1 MEDLSFLLPMAL
13 ASANAFLQ
21 DLLSGKT
28 SLPDDGLEGLSPEE
42 KFNFIQGLGYD
53 FSPEEM
59 SQAVAAR
66 ASKAE
71 PLSDDD
77 VAKLAGGVTA
87 LEGGLLG
94 GGIAAGTAI
103 TVGGSIALAV
113 ACF

>member
-1 MEDLSFLLPMAL
+1 MAL
-13 ASANAFLQ
+13 ASANAFLE

-28 SLPDDGLEGLSPEE
+28 ALPDGLIEGLSPEE
-42 KFNFIQGLGYD
+42 KYNFIQGLGYD

-59 SQAVAAR
+59 AQAVAAR

-77 VAKLAGGVTA
+77 VVSLAGGSDAGAVI
-87 LEGGLLG
+87 GGAIG
-94 GGIAAGTAI
+94 GS
-103 TVGGSIALAV
+103 VGGAVAIGTGIALAV

>member
-1 MEDLSFLLPMAL
+1 MAL

-28 SLPDDGLEGLSPEE
+28 SLPDTAVNGLSPEE
-42 KFNFIQGLGYD
+42 KYNYIQSLGYD

-59 SQAVAAR
+59 AQAVAAR

-77 VAKLAGGVTA
+77 VANLAGGVTA

-94 GGIAAGTAI
+94 GGIAAGAAI
-103 TVGGSIALAV
+103 TVGGSIAIAV

>member
-1 MEDLSFLLPMAL
+1 MAL
-13 ASANAFLQ
+13 ASANAFLE

-77 VAKLAGGVTA
+77 VANLAGGITA
-87 LEGGLLG
+87 TEAGALG
-94 GGIAAGTAI
+94 GGIGGGAVIA
-103 TVGGSIALAV
+103 VGGAIAIAV